1 MLVIEILPVPLTSI
15 FSLYV
20 VRKRPLWLP
29 GIVERLYIEKDIKHD
44 TAQPHPDKT
53 NSIVT
58 RRRCTIGLS
67 IMILFD
73 FLVPFTILMG
83 LYITRRRPIWFKNIV
98 SRLYA
103 DLLVKNKN
111 IDYPVEVLD
120 GGPTDYKT
128 LEKKVIELQKSN
140 NEFALNITI
149 KNKKLARHPSS

>member
-53 NSIVT
+53 SSIVT

-120 GGPTDYKT
+120 GGPTDYQT

-149 KNKKLARHPSS
+149 KNKKYEDLLR